1 VSAADLGAVL
11 AAAVPMLA
19 WWRRRPT
26 HKTVPD
32 RPDRQLDWQ
41 AVVEL
46 ALDRDIVV
54 MLDEA
59 GCVTYVSPAITAVL
73 GYPQSAVVGQSVFD
87 LVHPTD
93 LPRAK
98 QAFAEGLEQTGSAP
112 PRELR
117 VRHADGSWREVEV
130 LGNNRL
136 ADPAFG
142 CIMLAVRDITERP
155 RSAEELRRVWSQTQ
169 QYLDL
174 AEVIFVGL
182 DRQGKV
188 ALVNRKGLGL
198 LGYERE
204 SAIVGKPWFETCLP
218 QDEVETVRSV
228 FEAAMSGDG
237 GLPEYYENAILTRSG
252 ARRLI
257 AWHNVVLRHSNGVP
271 MGTLSSGE
279 DITERRGAEQALK
292 ESQDRFRAVFEG
304 AGIGVTIVDP
314 ENMFVSCN
322 EAIERFLGYSRDEL
336 FAMTLADVSHPKD
349 YAEVLELKRR
359 MIETGQP
366 VGVLENRYLRKDGS
380 LVWGR
385 LTLSLLLDEQ
395 GNLQFVVAMVEDIT
409 RRRQSEAKMRLSD
422 SILQSVGN
430 LVVVADD
437 TGEIRYVSPSVRRIL
452 GLDPHEC
459 LEDGWWR
466 LTVSDPQERE
476 REQTLV
482 ASKAAGREP
491 LGDRPYERVVVDVR
505 GQQRR
510 LEWTDSQG
518 PYNLLI
524 RVAHDVTER
533 KAAEEA
539 LREREDR
546 FRAVAESAVDS
557 ILVADAQGRIVFCNH
572 AAEQVF
578 GYSRA
583 EMHLLPIAKLI
594 PDPSSKPT
602 ESDPEA
608 PEQPVAPMDLSG
620 SIIEAVGRRR
630 DGSTLPVEI
639 SVGSWEVQGQ
649 QFFSWV
655 IRDITERKKAE
666 AALKQSASSLRA
678 LIDHALYGIYRSS
691 PEGRFLAANPAL
703 VEMLGYDDEAEVLKL
718 DLAKEVYARA
728 AERARLV
735 KEFSGADRIDGVEAT
750 WRRKDGSLFAVR
762 LSGRPVHDTNGRA
775 QYFEMVAE
783 DITERRALESQLRHA
798 QKMEAVGQLTAGIAH
813 DFNNILT
820 AILANTELLQES
832 LPPEQTEVLQDV
844 DEIGKAARRAT
855 DMIKQLMT
863 FGRREQLDRSPLDL
877 SQFVRQVSTML
888 RRLLP
893 ENIEIRLE
901 TGNAGFAHANPSAME
916 QILLNLATNA
926 RDAMPAGGVLRIE
939 TRHAALDEQYR
950 TTHGWGVP
958 GEYECLSVSD
968 TGTGMDART
977 RERIFEPFFTTKPQG
992 QGTGLGLA
1000 MVYGLVKQ
1008 HAGYINV
1015 YSEPALGTTFRIYV
1029 PTSTEEQVLPE
1040 PAVSEDM
1047 PTGTE
1052 TILVVEDEAAIRRS
1066 VQRILERQGYRVLTA
1081 ENGQQAMEFL
1091 RDHGPSLDLVI
1102 TDLVMPKLSGMQ
1114 LFEAA
1119 QTRGYAVKFL
1129 FTSGYSEVDVSKAR
1143 PEGRDVPF
1151 LRKPWTVA
1159 ELLGKVREAIDQPLG
1174 SAEGRA

>member
-1 VSAADLGAVL
+1 VSAADLGVVL

-26 HKTVPD
+26 HKTAPD
-32 RPDRQLDWQ
+32 RPGRQLDWQ

-46 ALDRDIVV
+46 ALDRDIVA

-59 GCVTYVSPAITAVL
+59 GCVTYVSPAITEVL
-73 GYPQSAVVGQSVFD
+73 GYPQSAVVGRSVFD

-98 QAFAEGLEQTGSAP
+98 EAFVAGLAQAGSAP
-112 PRELR
+112 PSALR

-136 ADPAFG
+136 ADPEIG
-142 CIMLAVRDITERP
+142 CIMLAVRDITERT
-155 RSAEELRRVWSQTQ
+155 RSVEELRRVWSQTQ

-182 DRQGKV
+182 DREGKV

-198 LGYERE
+198 LGYESE
-204 SAIVGKPWFETCLP
+204 SAIVGTSWFEIFLP
-218 QDEVETVRSV
+218 QDEVETVRAV
-228 FEAAMSGDG
+228 FETAMSGDG

-257 AWHNVVLRHSNGVP
+257 AWHNVVLRHSNGTP

-279 DITERRGAEQALK
+279 DITERRAAEQALK

-304 AGIGVTIVDP
+304 AGIGITIVDP
-314 ENMFVSCN
+314 ENVFVSCN

-336 FAMTLADVSHPKD
+336 FVMTLADVSHPKD

-395 GNLQFVVAMVEDIT
+395 GSLQFIVAMVEDIT

-430 LVVVADD
+430 LVVVADE

-466 LTVSDPQERE
+466 LTVSDPEERE

-491 LGDRPYERVVVDVR
+491 LGDSPYERVVVDVR

-578 GYSRA
+578 GYSRT
-583 EMHLLPIAKLI
+583 EMQQLPIAQLI
-594 PDPSSKPT
+594 PG
-602 ESDPEA
+602 
-608 PEQPVAPMDLSG
+608 PEQPTAPMDLSG
-620 SIIEAVGRRR
+620 SIIEAMGRRR
-630 DGSTLPVEI
+630 DGSTLPVEM
-639 SVGSWEVQGQ
+639 SVGSWDVQGQ
-649 QFFSWV
+649 QFFSRV
-655 IRDITERKKAE
+655 IRDITERKRAE
-666 AALKQSASSLRA
+666 AALQESASSLRA

-718 DLAKEVYARA
+718 DMANDVYARA

-735 KEFSGADRIDGVEAT
+735 REFSSADRIDGVEAT
-750 WRRKDGSLFAVR
+750 WRRQDGSLFSVR
-762 LSGRPVHDTNGRA
+762 LSGRPVRDTNGRV
-775 QYFEMVAE
+775 QHFEMVAE
-783 DITERRALESQLRHA
+783 DITERRALENQLRHA

-832 LPPEQTEVLQDV
+832 LPPEQAEVLQDV

-926 RDAMPAGGVLRIE
+926 RDAMPEGGVLRIE

-1029 PTSTEEQVLPE
+1029 PTSTEEQALPE

-1091 RDHGPSLDLVI
+1091 RDNGPSLDLVI

-1119 QTRGYAVKFL
+1119 QTRGVAVKFL
-1129 FTSGYSEVDVSKAR
+1129 FTSGYSEIDVSKAR

-1159 ELLGKVREAIDQPLG
+1159 ELLGKVREAIDQPHKG
-1174 SAEGRA
+1174 GEDRAS